1 MNALVTGGTGFIGSH
16 LVELLLEKKYSVRCL
31 IRKTSD
37 TRWLQN
43 KPVEFVYGDL
53 FDESALRTAVSGVD
67 YVYHSAGVTKAKTKE
82 EYFRGNATGTRNIL
96 EATIAANRTL
106 KRFVHISSQAAV
118 GPSLSKTPIDE
129 RHTPHPITTYGMSKL
144 QAEDECLKVTDRI
157 PLTITRPPAVFGQ
170 RDKDVFEFFNTMNKG
185 LQPMVGF
192 QEKYV
197 SLIHV
202 TDLVRGIVLAGESVN
217 SVSGTYFITSKEVYG
232 WKEVGE
238 TARRVLGKKALRL
251 RLPEFA
257 IYGIAAVAELVS
269 SFSTAPALI
278 NFEKARDMVQGYWTC
293 DSAKAKKDFGFEQ
306 QLTLEEGI
314 RRTVEWYRAEG
325 WLK

>member
-16 LVELLLEKKYSVRCL
+16 LVDLLLEKKYSVRCF
-31 IRKTSD
+31 IRKSSD

-67 YVYHSAGVTKAKTKE
+67 YIYHSAGVTKAKTKE

-96 EATIAANRTL
+96 DATIAINQNL

-118 GPSLSKTPIDE
+118 GPSLSKTPINE
-129 RHTPHPITTYGMSKL
+129 HHPPHPITTYGMSKL
-144 QAEDECLKVTDRI
+144 QAEQECLKVTDRI

-192 QEKYV
+192 REKYV

-202 TDLVRGIVLAGESVN
+202 TDLVRGIVLAGESAN
-217 SVSGTYFITSKEVYG
+217 SVSETYFISSKQVYG

-238 TARRVLGKKALRL
+238 TARRILGKKAFRL

-257 IYGIAAVAELVS
+257 IYVIAAGAELVA
-269 SFSTAPALI
+269 SFSSAAALI
-278 NFEKARDMVQGYWTC
+278 NFEKARDMVQDYWTC
-293 DSAKAKKDFGFEQ
+293 DSTKAKKDFGFEQ

-314 RRTVEWYRAEG
+314 RRTVQWYRAEG
-325 WLK
+325 WLR